1 METLTFTSRSKH
13 KMNLLVQ
20 VAKEMGIT
28 TKEEQELTDED
39 MALPR
44 AKPTQK
50 QIDLWLAKGDGDEE
64 YTSQEILAFVK
75 KNLAKAK
82 K

>member
-13 KMNLLVQ
+13 KMNLLAQ
-20 VAKEMGIT
+20 LAKEMGVT
-28 TKEEQELTDED
+28 TSREPELTDED

-50 QIDLWLAKGDGDEE
+50 QIDQWLAKGDGDEE
-64 YTSQEILAFVK
+64 YTSQEVLAIVK
-75 KNLAKAK
+75 RNLARAK